1 MKVINLS
8 QNYRQINQQSP
19 QVLTNFVPKVE
30 FDLTAT
36 EKDSTQDGNDYLVSI
51 FNASHTIPDSFPT
64 EYWNVYKAIKE
75 GNSNFMEI
83 VQLLLPTENMDELNR
98 MIENDQEIDNY
109 IIRPYLSN
117 LKENTILINDDSNQR
132 YNRQMLNN
140 MHREFSSMQNVVV
153 KEEEEED
160 FI

>member
-8 QNYRQINQQSP
+8 ENYRQINQQSP
-19 QVLTNFVPKVE
+19 EILTNFVPKIE

-36 EKDSTQDGNDYLVSI
+36 EDESAQDGTNYLASI
-51 FNASHTIPDSFPT
+51 FNASHTVVDIFPT
-64 EYWNVYKAIKE
+64 EYWNLYKAIKE

-83 VQLLLPTENMDELNR
+83 MQLLLSTEGLEELSV
-98 MIENDQEIDNY
+98 MIENDQEIDNF
-109 IIRPYLSN
+109 IIRTHLGK
-117 LKENTILINDDSNQR
+117 LKENTILTNDENSHRN
-132 YNRQMLNN
+132 NIQMLSH
-140 MHREFSSMQNVVV
+140 MHLEFSNMQNVVV